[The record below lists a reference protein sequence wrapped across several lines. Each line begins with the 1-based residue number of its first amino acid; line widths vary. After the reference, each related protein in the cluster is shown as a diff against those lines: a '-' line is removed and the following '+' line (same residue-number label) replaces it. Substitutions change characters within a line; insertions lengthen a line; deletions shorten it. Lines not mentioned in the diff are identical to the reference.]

1 LDSQAYA
8 STMQLK
14 TDLYIDGAWVPG
26 DGSVAVTDPSNGSVI
41 AEMSTSSE
49 AQNDAALDAAH
60 RAFPTWSKTAPRVR
74 SEILRKAFE
83 IMVAEADEIAKL
95 ISMENGKVFP
105 DAKGEVMYAAE
116 FFRWFAE
123 EAVRTPGDFRM
134 APSGDKRILVTHQPI
149 GVSILITPWNFPA
162 AMATR
167 KIGPALAA
175 GCTMILKPASETPL
189 TAVYIIDILE
199 RAGVPKGVVNLILP
213 AKTGPAI
220 SKMLHDPRVR
230 NLSFTGSTGVGRE
243 LLRQS
248 ADLVIRTSM
257 ELGGNAPFV
266 VLSDANV
273 DEAVKGAM
281 IAKMRNGGAACTAAN
296 RIYVAREISEEFT
309 AKLTLSM
316 AALKMAPGLSEGAQL
331 GASVSIKERNKIA
344 ELVATAVAD
353 GGKISTGGVLP
364 EGDGAFYPATVL
376 TVDKSNLILR
386 EEIFGPVAPVVV
398 FDGDEEGIALA
409 NDSEYGLIS
418 YVYSGE
424 LARAIRFAEA
434 LESGMVAI
442 NRGMI
447 SDPAA
452 PFGGVK
458 QSGLGRE
465 GGFAGI
471 HEFLETKY
479 IGVEI

>member
-1 LDSQAYA
+1 MDSQAYA
-8 STMQLK
+8 PTMQLK
-14 TDLYIDGAWVPG
+14 TDLYIDGAWVKG
-26 DGSVAVTDPSNGSVI
+26 DGSVPVTDPSNGAVI

-60 RAFPTWSKTAPRVR
+60 RAFPTWAKTAPRVR

-123 EAVRTPGDFRM
+123 EAVRTPGDFRT
-134 APSGDKRILVTHQPI
+134 APNGDKRIFVTHQPI

-230 NLSFTGSTGVGRE
+230 NLSFTGSTQVGRE

-344 ELVATAVAD
+344 ELVDAAVAD

-376 TVDKSNLILR
+376 MVDKSNMILR
-386 EEIFGPVAPVVV
+386 EEIFGPVAPVVI
-398 FDGDEEGIALA
+398 FEGDEEAIALA

-434 LESGMVAI
+434 LESGMVAV
-442 NRGMI
+442 NRGVI